1 MTQSCILHSA
11 ISQYKSKT
19 RKKGWPDNQNLPTT
33 LYSKEK
39 GLRFAGV
46 VSEREAQCSRRSKR
60 NWTKTTHN
68 TNLGLLPIY
77 VNTVIRVY
85 VLKHLSKNSY
95 VLQLLFYSEFNYM
108 YS

>member
-19 RKKGWPDNQNLPTT
+19 RKNGGGTIKT
-33 LYSKEK
+33 LTV
-39 GLRFAGV
+39 RFTARKKTV
-46 VSEREAQCSRRSKR
+46 VCRRCEREAQSSRRSKR

-85 VLKHLSKNSY
+85 VLKHLS
-95 VLQLLFYSEFNYM
+95 
-108 YS
+108 